1 MEDLPKEVNYN
12 RNKPGFVLNYELSS
26 SEPAPTL
33 QHFLTP
39 QPRFEVV
46 MIC

>member
-1 MEDLPKEVNYN
+1 MEDLPEDVNYN
-12 RNKPGFVLNYELSS
+12 RNKAGFIFNYELSS
-26 SEPAPTL
+26 SEPAPAL

-39 QPRFEVV
+39 QPRFEVL